1 MSVNPG
7 RGPGLNNPGPS
18 ARQDGM
24 EEEIRDINPQD
35 NIAIGT
41 ENAPPR
47 AGPQPFS
54 GLKAR
59 DC

>member
-1 MSVNPG
+1 
-7 RGPGLNNPGPS
+7 
-18 ARQDGM
+18 M

-35 NIAIGT
+35 NIGIGPKS
-41 ENAPPR
+41 APRTWAPE
-47 AGPQPFS
+47 PFS